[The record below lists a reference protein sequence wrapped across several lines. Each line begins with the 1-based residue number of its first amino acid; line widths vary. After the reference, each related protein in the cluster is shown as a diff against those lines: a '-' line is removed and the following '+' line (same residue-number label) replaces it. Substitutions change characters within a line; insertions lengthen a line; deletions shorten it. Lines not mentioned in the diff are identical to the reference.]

1 MRRVS
6 RPLRAVFYDA
16 DVMKYRASAPTLL
29 LSLPLLLGGCAAL
42 NDATMRA
49 LATPAP
55 AYAVIG
61 ERVLKGDVVLYTDR
75 SATVQLRSP
84 EEPALSC
91 MGSMRYT
98 SSTGGM
104 VSLRCSDGRQA
115 QLVYTALGETSGH
128 GAGRDETHSVSLTY
142 GLDPEAARAWL
153 IAPPGKR
160 LVPDGDSLRLE

>member
-6 RPLRAVFYDA
+6 RPLRTVFYDA
-16 DVMKYRASAPTLL
+16 GIMKNRAYAPALL

-55 AYAVIG
+55 ALAVIG
-61 ERVLKGDVVLYTDR
+61 ERVLKGDVLLYTDR
-75 SATVQLRSP
+75 SATVQLQGQG
-84 EEPALSC
+84 EPSLSC

-98 SSTGGM
+98 SSTGGT

-115 QLVYTALGETSGH
+115 RLAYTALGETSGY
-128 GAGRDETHSVSLTY
+128 GTGRDETLSFSLTY
-142 GLDPEAARAWL
+142 GLAPEAARAWL
-153 IAPPGKR
+153 IAPPGKQ
-160 LVPDGDSLRLE
+160 LVPDGDNLRLE

>member
-1 MRRVS
+1 MRTRVS
-6 RPLRAVFYDA
+6 TPA
-16 DVMKYRASAPTLL
+16 LL

-55 AYAVIG
+55 ALAVIG
-61 ERVLKGDVVLYTDR
+61 ERVLTGEVLLYTDR
-75 SATVQLRSP
+75 SATLQLQSQG
-84 EEPALSC
+84 EPALSC

-98 SSTGGM
+98 SSTGG
-104 VSLRCSDGRQA
+104 VVNLRCSDGRQA
-115 QLVYTALGETSGH
+115 RLAYTALGETSGH

-142 GLDPEAARAWL
+142 GLAPEAARAWL

-160 LVPDGDSLRLE
+160 LVPDGGSLRLE

>member
-1 MRRVS
+1 MTS
-6 RPLRAVFYDA
+6 RSCAL
-16 DVMKYRASAPTLL
+16 ASL

-49 LATPAP
+49 LATSVPALG
-55 AYAVIG
+55 VIG
-61 ERVLKGDVVLYTDR
+61 ERVLSGEMLLYTDR
-75 SATVQLRSP
+75 SATVQLQGQG
-84 EEPALSC
+84 EPGLSC

-104 VSLRCSDGRQA
+104 VNLRCSDGRQA
-115 QLVYTALGETSGH
+115 RLAYTALGETSGY
-128 GAGRDETHSVSLTY
+128 GIGRDEVHSISLTY
-142 GLDPEAARAWL
+142 GLAPEAARAWL